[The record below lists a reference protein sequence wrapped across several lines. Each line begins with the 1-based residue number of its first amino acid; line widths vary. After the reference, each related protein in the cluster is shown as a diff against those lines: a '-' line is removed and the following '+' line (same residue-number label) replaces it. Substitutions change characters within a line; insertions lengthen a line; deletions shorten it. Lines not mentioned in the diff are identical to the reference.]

1 MNTLNA
7 RTCWVPAA
15 ITSGRKFMKKLLIT
29 AAAALTISVPAANA
43 EVTLNMPSTFPGSL
57 IQLGQAG
64 VRLQDT
70 LNLIS
75 GGDIKV
81 KFFEP
86 NALVPP
92 LEIFDSVANGSVDA
106 GWSVSGY
113 WGSKNSALN
122 LFAAVPF
129 GPAAGE
135 YLGWMWYGGGEE
147 MMNEIYN
154 KSGLHSLACG
164 IIAPEASGWFRSE
177 IKGPED
183 LKGLKMRFFGL
194 GAKVM
199 QKLGVDTQLLAGG
212 DIYPALERG
221 TIDAT
226 EFSMPAIDYNLGFYN
241 IAKHYYFPGWHQQST
256 VQELLINKAKW
267 DGMTDQQ
274 RALIR
279 TACKANVANQLAE
292 GEAIQGKAIAEMK
305 SKGVTVHKWDQTM
318 LDTFKTAW
326 EEVVTDE
333 VAANPD
339 FKKVW
344 DNLQAFRTEYAAWKD
359 LGYLK

>member
-1 MNTLNA
+1 
-7 RTCWVPAA
+7 
-15 ITSGRKFMKKLLIT
+15 MKKILT
-29 AAAALTISVPAANA
+29 ALAVSACMTSTAWADK
-43 EVTLNMPSTFPGSL
+43 VTLNMPSTFPGSL

-64 VRLQDT
+64 VKLQDT

-75 GGDIKV
+75 GGDIEV

-92 LEIFDSVANGSVDA
+92 LEIYDNVSNGSVDA
-106 GWSVSGY
+106 GWSVPGY
-113 WGSKNSALN
+113 WGSKNSAYN

-129 GPAAGE
+129 GPSAGE
-135 YLGWMWYGGGEE
+135 YLAWHWYGGGEE

-154 KSGLHSLACG
+154 RDGIQSLVCG
-164 IIAPEASGWFRSE
+164 VIAPEASGWFRKE
-177 IKGPED
+177 IKSAED

-226 EFSMPAIDYNLGFYN
+226 EFSMPAIDQNLGFYN

-256 VQELLINKAKW
+256 IQELLISKAKW
-267 DGMTDQQ
+267 DAMDDRQ
-274 RALIR
+274 RAMIR
-279 TACKANVANQLAE
+279 TACRANTATQLAE
-292 GEAIQGKAIAEMK
+292 GEAIQGKALAEMEAN
-305 SKGVTVHKWDQTM
+305 GVTIHKWNDEM
-318 LDTFKTAW
+318 LGTFKSSW
-326 EEVVTDE
+326 DEVVAE
-333 VAANPD
+333 EIAANPD

-344 DNLQAFRTEYAAWKD
+344 DSMQEFRAEYSKWSA

>member
-1 MNTLNA
+1 
-7 RTCWVPAA
+7 
-15 ITSGRKFMKKLLIT
+15 MKKLVVT
-29 AAAALTISVPAANA
+29 ALFASVALAGATTAQA
-43 EVTLNMPSTFPGSL
+43 EKVKLNMPSTFPGSL

-64 VRLQDT
+64 VKLQDT
-70 LNLIS
+70 INTIS
-75 GGDIKV
+75 GGDIEV

-86 NALVPP
+86 KALVPP
-92 LEIFDSVANGSVDA
+92 LEIFDAVSNGSVDA

-135 YLGWMWYGGGEE
+135 YLGWMWYGGGEDL
-147 MMNEIYN
+147 MNEIYH
-154 KSGLHSLACG
+154 KHGIHSLACG
-164 IIAPEASGWFRSE
+164 VIAPEASGWFRSE
-177 IKGPED
+177 ITSPED

-226 EFSMPAIDYNLGFYN
+226 EFSMPAIDQNLGFYN

-256 VQELLINKAKW
+256 IQELLINKAKW
-267 DGMTDQQ
+267 DSMSDQQ
-274 RALIR
+274 RELIK
-279 TACKANVANQLAE
+279 TACKANVANQFAE
-292 GEAIQGKAIAEMK
+292 GEAIQGRALSEMEAA
-305 SKGVTVHKWDQTM
+305 GVTIHKWPPEM
-318 LDTFKTAW
+318 LDTFRTAW
-326 EEVVTDE
+326 AEVVEEE

-339 FKKVW
+339 FKNAW
-344 DNLQAFRTEYAAWKD
+344 ESLSSFRDQYAKWKA
-359 LGYLK
+359 LGYL

>member
-1 MNTLNA
+1 MRSLIATIMLGA
-7 RTCWVPAA
+7 SLAA
-15 ITSGRKFMKKLLIT
+15 FGGH
-29 AAAALTISVPAANA
+29 AQAQSVKI
-43 EVTLNMPSTFPGSL
+43 NMPSTFPGSL

-64 VRLQDT
+64 VRFAET
-70 LNLIS
+70 VNVIS
-75 GGDIKV
+75 GGDIEV

-86 NALVPP
+86 SALVPA
-92 LEIFDSVANGSVDA
+92 LEIYDAAASGSIDA

-135 YLGWMWYGGGEE
+135 YLAFMWYGGGED

-154 KSGLHSLACG
+154 KAGLHSLVCG
-164 IIAPEASGWFRSE
+164 VIAPEASGWFRKE
-177 IKGPED
+177 IKSVDD

-226 EFSMPAIDYNLGFYN
+226 EFSMPAIDQNLGFYN

-256 VQELLINKAKW
+256 MQELLMSKAKW
-267 DGMTDQQ
+267 DGLNDQQ
-274 RALIR
+274 RALIK
-279 TACKANVANQLAE
+279 TACKANVANQFAE
-292 GEAIQGKAIAEMK
+292 GEAIQGKALAEMQAA
-305 SKGVTVHKWDQTM
+305 GVTIHQWPDEM
-318 LDTFKTAW
+318 LDTFRGAW
-326 EEVVTDE
+326 TEVVAE
-333 VAANPD
+333 ESAANPD
-339 FKKVW
+339 FKNVW
-344 DNLQAFRTEYAAWKD
+344 DKLQVFRAEYARWKE

>member
-1 MNTLNA
+1 
-7 RTCWVPAA
+7 
-15 ITSGRKFMKKLLIT
+15 MKKLF
-29 AAAALTISVPAANA
+29 AAAALSVAATGVA
-43 EVTLNMPSTFPGSL
+43 AQEVTLNMPSTFPGSL

-64 VRLQDT
+64 VKLQDT

-75 GGDIKV
+75 DGEIEV

-86 NALVPP
+86 GALVPP
-92 LEIFDSVANGSVDA
+92 LEIYDNVSNGAIDA
-106 GWSVSGY
+106 GWSVPGY
-113 WGSKNSALN
+113 WGAKNSAYN

-129 GPAAGE
+129 GPSAGE
-135 YLGWMWYGGGEE
+135 YLAWHWYGGGEE

-154 KSGLHSLACG
+154 RDGIQSLVCG
-164 IIAPEASGWFRSE
+164 VIAPEASGWFRKE
-177 IKGPED
+177 INSPED
-183 LKGLKMRFFGL
+183 LQGLKMRFFGL

-226 EFSMPAIDYNLGFYN
+226 EFSMPAIDQNLGFFN

-256 VQELLINKAKW
+256 IQELLISKAKW
-267 DGMTDQQ
+267 DGMTDKQ
-274 RALIR
+274 RALIE
-279 TACKANVANQLAE
+279 TACKANVANQFAE
-292 GEAIQGKAIAEMK
+292 GEAIQGKALAEMEAA
-305 SKGVTVHKWDQTM
+305 GVTIHTWSDEM
-318 LDTFKTAW
+318 LGTFEAAW
-326 EEVVTDE
+326 QEVVAEE

-339 FKKVW
+339 FEKVW
-344 DNLQAFRTEYAAWKD
+344 NSMQEFRGEYAKWSA

>member
-1 MNTLNA
+1 
-7 RTCWVPAA
+7 
-15 ITSGRKFMKKLLIT
+15 MKKL
-29 AAAALTISVPAANA
+29 AFAALCAGLVMSGGNVAQADTVK
-43 EVTLNMPSTFPGSL
+43 LNMPSTFPGSL

-64 VRLQDT
+64 VRFQDT
-70 LNLIS
+70 VNAIS
-75 GGDIKV
+75 GGEIEV

-86 NALVPP
+86 KALVPP
-92 LEIFDSVANGSVDA
+92 LEIFDAVSNGSVDA

-135 YLGWMWYGGGEE
+135 YLGWMWFGGGEDL
-147 MMNEIYN
+147 MNKIYHQN
-154 KSGLHSLACG
+154 GIHSLACG
-164 IIAPEASGWFRSE
+164 VIAPEASGWFRKE
-177 IKGPED
+177 INSPED

-226 EFSMPAIDYNLGFYN
+226 EFSMPAIDQNLGFYN

-256 VQELLINKAKW
+256 IQELLINKAKW
-267 DGMTDQQ
+267 DAMTDQQ
-274 RALIR
+274 RELIK
-279 TACKANVANQLAE
+279 TACKANVAFQLAE
-292 GEAIQGKAIAEMK
+292 GESIQGKALAEMEAA
-305 SKGVTVHKWDQTM
+305 GVTIHKWPPEM
-318 LDTFKTAW
+318 LDTFQTAW
-326 EEVVTDE
+326 TEVVAEE

-339 FKKVW
+339 FAEAW
-344 DNLQAFRTEYAAWKD
+344 ESLSNFREQYAKWKE
-359 LGYLK
+359 LGYL

>member
-1 MNTLNA
+1 
-7 RTCWVPAA
+7 
-15 ITSGRKFMKKLLIT
+15 MKKMLLAAT
-29 AAAALTISVPAANA
+29 AAFSMCAGTAFADKVTI
-43 EVTLNMPSTFPGSL
+43 NMPSTFPGSL

-64 VRLQDT
+64 VKLQDT

-75 GGDIKV
+75 GGDIEV

-92 LEIFDSVANGSVDA
+92 LEIYDNVSNGSVDA
-106 GWSVSGY
+106 GWSVPGY
-113 WGSKNSALN
+113 WGSKNSAYN

-129 GPAAGE
+129 GPSAGE
-135 YLGWMWYGGGEE
+135 YLAWHWYGGGEE

-154 KSGLHSLACG
+154 RDGIQSLVCG
-164 IIAPEASGWFRSE
+164 VIAPEASGWFRKE
-177 IKGPED
+177 IKSPED

-226 EFSMPAIDYNLGFYN
+226 EFSMPAIDQNLGFYN

-256 VQELLINKAKW
+256 IQELLISKAKW
-267 DGMTDQQ
+267 DAMDDRQ
-274 RALIR
+274 RSMIS
-279 TACKANVANQLAE
+279 TACRANVATQLAE
-292 GEAIQGKAIAEMK
+292 GEAIQGKALAEMEAN
-305 SKGVTVHKWDQTM
+305 GVTIHKWPDEM
-318 LDTFKTAW
+318 LATFKGAW
-326 EEVVTDE
+326 DEVVAEE

-344 DNLQAFRTEYAAWKD
+344 DSMQAFRGEYAKWSE

>member
-1 MNTLNA
+1 
-7 RTCWVPAA
+7 
-15 ITSGRKFMKKLLIT
+15 MKKLIL
-29 AAAALTISVPAANA
+29 AAAVSTLVMVPMA
-43 EVTLNMPSTFPGSL
+43 EQGHADTVRINMPSTFPGSL

-64 VRLQDT
+64 VRLQNT

-75 GGDIKV
+75 NGELKV
-81 KFFEP
+81 KFYEP
-86 NALVPP
+86 KALVPP
-92 LEIFDSVANGSVDA
+92 LEIFDAVANGSVDA

-135 YLGWMWYGGGEE
+135 YMAWMWHGGGEDL
-147 MMNEIYN
+147 MNEIYN

-164 IIAPEASGWFRSE
+164 ILAPEASGWFRKE
-177 IKGPED
+177 IKSPED

-212 DIYPALERG
+212 DIFPALERG

-226 EFSMPAIDYNLGFYN
+226 EFSMPAIDQNLGFYN

-256 VQELLINKAKW
+256 VQEFLINKKKW
-267 DGMTDQQ
+267 DGMSKQQ
-274 RALIR
+274 RELIR
-279 TACKANVANQLAE
+279 TACRANVAFQFAE
-292 GEAIQGKAIAEMK
+292 GEAIQGKALAEMK
-305 SKGVTVHKWDQTM
+305 AKGVQIHRWDDNM
-318 LDTFKTAW
+318 LGTFKKAW
-326 EEVVTDE
+326 EEVVVE
-333 VAANPD
+333 ESGKNPD
-339 FKKVW
+339 FKRVW
-344 DNLQAFRTEYAAWKD
+344 ENLQAFRKEYKIWSD
-359 LGYLK
+359 LGYLN

>member
-1 MNTLNA
+1 
-7 RTCWVPAA
+7 
-15 ITSGRKFMKKLLIT
+15 MKKLLL
-29 AAAALTISVPAANA
+29 AAALSVAATQMPIQASA
-43 EVTLNMPSTFPGSL
+43 EPVTLNMPSTFPGSL

-64 VRLQDT
+64 VKLQDT
-70 LNLIS
+70 LNLVS
-75 GGDIKV
+75 NGDIEV

-92 LEIFDSVANGSVDA
+92 LEIYDAVANGSVDA

-129 GPAAGE
+129 GPSAGE
-135 YLGWMWYGGGEE
+135 YLAWMWYAGGED

-154 KSGLHSLACG
+154 PAGIQSLVCG
-164 IIAPEASGWFRSE
+164 VIAPEASGWFREE
-177 IKGPED
+177 IKSAED

-226 EFSMPAIDYNLGFYN
+226 EFSMPAIDQNLGFYN

-256 VQELLINKAKW
+256 IQELLINKAKW
-267 DGMTDQQ
+267 DGMSDSQ
-274 RALIR
+274 RALIK
-279 TACKANVANQLAE
+279 TACRANVATQLAE
-292 GEAIQGKAIAEMK
+292 GEAIQGKALAEMAAA
-305 SKGVTVHKWDQTM
+305 GVEIHQWDDSM
-318 LDTFKTAW
+318 LATFKGAW
-326 EEVVTDE
+326 DEVVAEE

-339 FKKVW
+339 FERVW
-344 DNLQAFRTEYAAWKD
+344 DSITTFRAEYAAWKN

>member
-1 MNTLNA
+1 
-7 RTCWVPAA
+7 
-15 ITSGRKFMKKLLIT
+15 MKNLI
-29 AAAALTISVPAANA
+29 AAAALSVVATSALA
-43 EVTLNMPSTFPGSL
+43 DKVTLNMPSTFPGSL

-64 VRLQDT
+64 VKLQDT

-75 GGDIKV
+75 GGDIEV
-81 KFFEP
+81 EFFEP

-92 LEIFDSVANGSVDA
+92 LEIYDNVSNGSIDA
-106 GWSVSGY
+106 GWSVPGY
-113 WGSKNSALN
+113 WGSKNSAYN

-129 GPAAGE
+129 GPSAGE
-135 YLGWMWYGGGEE
+135 YLAWHWYGGGEE

-154 KSGLHSLACG
+154 RDGIQSLVCG
-164 IIAPEASGWFRSE
+164 IIAPEASGWFRKE
-177 IKGPED
+177 IKTAKD
-183 LKGLKMRFFGL
+183 LQGLKMRFFGL

-226 EFSMPAIDYNLGFYN
+226 EFSMPAIDQNLGFYN

-256 VQELLINKAKW
+256 VQELLISKAKW
-267 DGMTDQQ
+267 DSMDDRQ
-274 RALIR
+274 RAMIE

-292 GEAIQGKAIAEMK
+292 GEAIQGKALAEMK
-305 SKGVTVHKWDQTM
+305 AQGVTIHQWNDEM
-318 LDTFKTAW
+318 LGTFKAAW
-326 EEVVTDE
+326 EEVVAE
-333 VAANPD
+333 EAAANPD
-339 FKKVW
+339 FKNVW
-344 DNLQAFRTEYAAWKD
+344 DNMQEFRAEYAVWSE

>member
-1 MNTLNA
+1 
-7 RTCWVPAA
+7 
-15 ITSGRKFMKKLLIT
+15 MKKLLLAIV
-29 AAAALTISVPAANA
+29 AAVSFTMPMAAPVNA
-43 EVTLNMPSTFPGSL
+43 EPVKLNMPSTFPGSL

-64 VRLQDT
+64 VRLQNN

-86 NALVPP
+86 KALVPP
-92 LEIFDSVANGSVDA
+92 LEIFDAVANGSVDA

-122 LFAAVPF
+122 LFSAVPF

-135 YLGWMWYGGGEE
+135 YLAWMWHGGGEDL
-147 MMNEIYN
+147 MNEIYN
-154 KSGLHSLACG
+154 KNGLHSLACG
-164 IIAPEASGWFRSE
+164 VLAPEASGWFKKE
-177 IKGPED
+177 IKSPED

-212 DIYPALERG
+212 DIFPALERG

-226 EFSMPAIDYNLGFYN
+226 EFSMPAIDQNLGFYN

-256 VQELLINKAKW
+256 IQELLLNKKKW
-267 DGMTDQQ
+267 DAMTEQQ
-274 RALIR
+274 RELIK
-279 TACKANVANQLAE
+279 TACKANVAYQFSE
-292 GEAIQGKAIAEMK
+292 GEAIQGKALAEMK
-305 SKGVTVHKWDQTM
+305 AKGVNIHKWPPEM
-318 LDTFKTAW
+318 LAAYEKAW
-326 EEVVTDE
+326 NE
-333 VAANPD
+333 VAAEEAAKNPD

-344 DNLQAFRTEYAAWKD
+344 DSLQSFRKQYKIWSD
-359 LGYLK
+359 LGYLQ

>member
-1 MNTLNA
+1 
-7 RTCWVPAA
+7 
-15 ITSGRKFMKKLLIT
+15 MKKMLLAAT
-29 AAAALTISVPAANA
+29 AAFSMCAGTAFADKVTI
-43 EVTLNMPSTFPGSL
+43 NMPSTFPGSL

-64 VRLQDT
+64 VKLQDT

-75 GGDIKV
+75 GGDIEV

-92 LEIFDSVANGSVDA
+92 LEIYDNVSNGSVDA
-106 GWSVSGY
+106 GWSVPGY
-113 WGSKNSALN
+113 WGSKNSAYN
-122 LFAAVPF
+122 LIAAVPF
-129 GPAAGE
+129 GPSAGE
-135 YLGWMWYGGGEE
+135 YLAWHWYGGGEE

-154 KSGLHSLACG
+154 RDGIQSLVCG
-164 IIAPEASGWFRSE
+164 VIAPEASGWFRKE
-177 IKGPED
+177 IKSPED

-226 EFSMPAIDYNLGFYN
+226 EFSMPAIDQNLGFYN

-256 VQELLINKAKW
+256 IQELLISKAKW
-267 DGMTDQQ
+267 DAMDDRQ
-274 RALIR
+274 RSMIS
-279 TACKANVANQLAE
+279 TACRANVATQLAE
-292 GEAIQGKAIAEMK
+292 GEAIQGKALAEMEAN
-305 SKGVTVHKWDQTM
+305 GVTIHKWPDEM
-318 LDTFKTAW
+318 LATFKGAW
-326 EEVVTDE
+326 DEVVAEE

-344 DNLQAFRTEYAAWKD
+344 DSMQAFRGEYAKWSE

>member
-1 MNTLNA
+1 
-7 RTCWVPAA
+7 
-15 ITSGRKFMKKLLIT
+15 MKKLAL
-29 AAAALTISVPAANA
+29 AALCAGVIMGGGGAAQA
-43 EVTLNMPSTFPGSL
+43 DTVKLNMPSTFPGSL

-70 LNLIS
+70 LNNIS
-75 GGDIKV
+75 GGEIEV

-86 NALVPP
+86 KALVPP
-92 LEIFDSVANGSVDA
+92 LEIFDAVSNGSVDA

-135 YLGWMWYGGGEE
+135 YLGWMWFGGGED
-147 MMNEIYN
+147 MMNEIYHQN
-154 KSGLHSLACG
+154 GIHSLACG
-164 IIAPEASGWFRSE
+164 VIAPEASGWFRTE
-177 IKGPED
+177 INSPED

-199 QKLGVDTQLLAGG
+199 QKLGVDTQLLGAA

-226 EFSMPAIDYNLGFYN
+226 EFSQPAIDLKLGFYQ

-256 VQELLINKAKW
+256 SFELMINKARW
-267 DGMTDQQ
+267 D
-274 RALIR
+274 ALSDSEKAMLV
-279 TACKANVANQLAE
+279 TACRANYALGMAE
-292 GEAIQGKAIAEMK
+292 GEAIQGKALAELE
-305 SKGVTVHKWDQTM
+305 SKGVTIHTWDLAT
-318 LDTFKTAW
+318 LDKLKATW
-326 EEVVTDE
+326 DE
-333 VAANPD
+333 VAAEIAASD
-339 FKKVW
+339 AAFKDAW
-344 DNLQAFRTEYAAWKD
+344 DSLQAFRAEYKKWSD
-359 LGYLK
+359 VGYLK

>member
-1 MNTLNA
+1 
-7 RTCWVPAA
+7 
-15 ITSGRKFMKKLLIT
+15 MKKLI
-29 AAAALTISVPAANA
+29 AAAALAAIA
-43 EVTLNMPSTFPGSL
+43 GTAQADKVTLNMPSTFPGSL

-64 VRLQDT
+64 VKLQDT

-75 GGDIKV
+75 GGDIKM

-92 LEIFDSVANGSVDA
+92 LEIYDNVSNGAIDA
-106 GWSVSGY
+106 GWSVPGY
-113 WGSKNSALN
+113 WGAKNSAYN

-129 GPAAGE
+129 GPSAGE
-135 YLGWMWYGGGEE
+135 YLAWHWYGGGED

-154 KSGLHSLACG
+154 RDGIHSLVCG
-164 IIAPEASGWFRSE
+164 VIAPEASGWFRKE
-177 IKGPED
+177 IKSPED

-226 EFSMPAIDYNLGFYN
+226 EFSMPAIDQNLGFYN

-256 VQELLINKAKW
+256 IQELLISKAKW
-267 DGMTDQQ
+267 DSMDERQQ
-274 RALIR
+274 AMVQ

-292 GEAIQGKAIAEMK
+292 GEAIQGKALAEMAAQ
-305 SKGVTVHKWDQTM
+305 GVTIHKWSDEM
-318 LDTFKTAW
+318 LATFASAW
-326 EEVVTDE
+326 EEVVAEE

-339 FKKVW
+339 FKNVW
-344 DNLQAFRTEYAAWKD
+344 DSMQAFRAEYAQWKD

>member
-1 MNTLNA
+1 
-7 RTCWVPAA
+7 
-15 ITSGRKFMKKLLIT
+15 MKKLI
-29 AAAALTISVPAANA
+29 AAAALSVVATSALA
-43 EVTLNMPSTFPGSL
+43 DKVTLNMPSTFPGSL

-64 VRLQDT
+64 VKLQDT

-75 GGDIKV
+75 GGDIEV
-81 KFFEP
+81 EFFEP

-92 LEIFDSVANGSVDA
+92 LEIYDNVSNGSIDA
-106 GWSVSGY
+106 GWSVPGY
-113 WGSKNSALN
+113 WGSKNSAYN

-129 GPAAGE
+129 GPSAGE
-135 YLGWMWYGGGEE
+135 YLAWHWYGGGEE

-154 KSGLHSLACG
+154 RDGIQSLVCG
-164 IIAPEASGWFRSE
+164 IIAPEASGWFRKE
-177 IKGPED
+177 IKTAED

-226 EFSMPAIDYNLGFYN
+226 EFSMPAIDQNLGFYN

-256 VQELLINKAKW
+256 VQELLISKAKW
-267 DGMTDQQ
+267 DSMDDRQ
-274 RALIR
+274 RGLIQ

-292 GEAIQGKAIAEMK
+292 GEAIQGKALADMK
-305 SKGVTVHKWDQTM
+305 EQGVTIHKWNDEM
-318 LDTFKTAW
+318 LGTFKAAW
-326 EEVVTDE
+326 EEVVAE
-333 VAANPD
+333 EAAANPD
-339 FKKVW
+339 FQKVW
-344 DNLQAFRTEYAAWKD
+344 DSMQEFRAEYAVWSD

>member
-1 MNTLNA
+1 
-7 RTCWVPAA
+7 
-15 ITSGRKFMKKLLIT
+15 MKKLAL
-29 AAAALTISVPAANA
+29 AALCAGVIMGGGGAAQA
-43 EVTLNMPSTFPGSL
+43 DTVKLNMPSTFPGSL

-70 LNLIS
+70 LNNIS
-75 GGDIKV
+75 GGEIEV

-86 NALVPP
+86 KALVPP
-92 LEIFDSVANGSVDA
+92 LEIFDAVSNGSVDA

-135 YLGWMWYGGGEE
+135 YLGWMWFGGGED
-147 MMNEIYN
+147 MMNEIYHQN
-154 KSGLHSLACG
+154 GIHSLACG
-164 IIAPEASGWFRSE
+164 VIAPEASGWFRKE
-177 IKGPED
+177 INSPED

-226 EFSMPAIDYNLGFYN
+226 EFSMPAIDQNLGFHN

-256 VQELLINKAKW
+256 IQELLVNKAKW
-267 DGMTDQQ
+267 DAMSDQQ
-274 RALIR
+274 RELIK
-279 TACKANVANQLAE
+279 TACRANVAYQLAE
-292 GEAIQGKAIAEMK
+292 GEAIQGKALAEMEAA
-305 SKGVTVHKWDQTM
+305 GVTIHKWPPEM
-318 LDTFKTAW
+318 LDTFRAAW
-326 EEVVTDE
+326 DEVVAEE
-333 VAANPD
+333 VAANED
-339 FKKVW
+339 FAKAW
-344 DNLQAFRTEYAAWKD
+344 ESLSDFREQYAKWKE
-359 LGYLK
+359 LGYL

>member
-1 MNTLNA
+1 
-7 RTCWVPAA
+7 
-15 ITSGRKFMKKLLIT
+15 MKKLIL
-29 AAAALTISVPAANA
+29 AAAVSTLVMVPMA
-43 EVTLNMPSTFPGSL
+43 EQGRADTVRINMPSTFPGSL

-64 VRLQDT
+64 VRLQNT

-75 GGDIKV
+75 NGELKV
-81 KFFEP
+81 KFYEP
-86 NALVPP
+86 KALVPP
-92 LEIFDSVANGSVDA
+92 LEIFDAVANGSVDA

-135 YLGWMWYGGGEE
+135 YMAWMWHGGGEDL
-147 MMNEIYN
+147 MNEIYN

-164 IIAPEASGWFRSE
+164 ILAPEASGWFRKE
-177 IKGPED
+177 IKSPED

-212 DIYPALERG
+212 DIFPALERG

-226 EFSMPAIDYNLGFYN
+226 EFSMPAIDQNLGFYN

-256 VQELLINKAKW
+256 VQEFLINKKKW
-267 DGMTDQQ
+267 DGMSKQQ
-274 RALIR
+274 RELIR
-279 TACKANVANQLAE
+279 TACRANVAFQFAE
-292 GEAIQGKAIAEMK
+292 GEAIQGKALAEMK
-305 SKGVTVHKWDQTM
+305 AKGVQIHRWDDNM
-318 LDTFKTAW
+318 LGTFKKAW
-326 EEVVTDE
+326 EEVVAE
-333 VAANPD
+333 ESGKNPD
-339 FKKVW
+339 FKRVW
-344 DNLQAFRTEYAAWKD
+344 ENLQAFRKEYKIWSD
-359 LGYLK
+359 LGYLN

>member
-1 MNTLNA
+1 M
-7 RTCWVPAA
+7 
-15 ITSGRKFMKKLLIT
+15 RKFFIAT
-29 AAAALTISVPAANA
+29 AAATVMTAGAATA
-43 EVTLNMPSTFPGSL
+43 EPVTLNMPSTFPGSL

-64 VRLQDT
+64 VKLADT
-70 LNLIS
+70 INLMS
-75 GGDIKV
+75 GGDVKV

-92 LEIFDSVANGSVDA
+92 LEIYDAVANGSVDA
-106 GWSVSGY
+106 GWSVAGY
-113 WGSKNSALN
+113 WGSKNSAYN

-135 YLGWMWYGGGEE
+135 YLAWMWYGGGEE
-147 MMNEIYN
+147 MKNEIYGRD
-154 KSGLHSLACG
+154 GLYSISCG
-164 IIAPEASGWFRSE
+164 VIAPEASGWFRKE

-212 DIYPALERG
+212 DIYPALERN

-226 EFSMPAIDYNLGFYN
+226 EFSMPAIDKNLGFYN

-256 VQELLINKAKW
+256 IQELLVNKAKW
-267 DGMTDQQ
+267 DSMTDQQ
-274 RALIR
+274 RALIN

-292 GEAIQGKAIAEMK
+292 GEAIQGAALAAMQAE
-305 SKGVTVHKWDQTM
+305 GVTIHEWDEDM
-318 LDTFKTAW
+318 LGTLEAAW
-326 EEVVTDE
+326 AEVVAEE
-333 VAANPD
+333 VAANED
-339 FKKVW
+339 FKAVW
-344 DNLQAFRTEYAAWKD
+344 DDLQEFRTEYAAWKN

>member
-1 MNTLNA
+1 
-7 RTCWVPAA
+7 
-15 ITSGRKFMKKLLIT
+15 MKRLI
-29 AAAALTISVPAANA
+29 AAAALSAVATTAMADK
-43 EVTLNMPSTFPGSL
+43 VTLNMPSTFPGSL

-64 VRLQDT
+64 VKLQDT

-75 GGDIKV
+75 GGDIEV
-81 KFFEP
+81 EFFEP

-92 LEIFDSVANGSVDA
+92 LEIYDNVSNGSIDA
-106 GWSVSGY
+106 GWSVPGY
-113 WGSKNSALN
+113 WGSKNSAYN

-129 GPAAGE
+129 GPSAGE
-135 YLGWMWYGGGEE
+135 YLAWHWYGGGEE

-154 KSGLHSLACG
+154 RDGIQSLVCG
-164 IIAPEASGWFRSE
+164 IIAPEASGWFRKE
-177 IKGPED
+177 IKSAED

-226 EFSMPAIDYNLGFYN
+226 EFSMPAIDQNLGFYN

-256 VQELLINKAKW
+256 VQELLISKAKW
-267 DGMTDQQ
+267 DGMDDRQ
-274 RALIR
+274 RGLIS

-292 GEAIQGKAIAEMK
+292 GEAIQGKALADMKAQGVNIHQWNDEML
-305 SKGVTVHKWDQTM
+305 G
-318 LDTFKTAW
+318 TFQAAW
-326 EEVVTDE
+326 EEVVAE
-333 VAANPD
+333 EAAANPD
-339 FKKVW
+339 FQKVW
-344 DNLQAFRTEYAAWKD
+344 DSMQEFRAEYAVWSE